1 MEVTSQEP
9 FQWCGKDECSRRWAP
24 REKCRHR
31 TELKSEL
38 LAGEKTTLSPVC
50 LATSL
55 MGSLSK
61 SLAFTL
67 SLQLLNRI
75 KPKVPWQS
83 SYHPSFYAI
92 LNTFLF
98 QSNNVDPRCLMNC
111 VTISKSLNLSE
122 TQFPHLYN
130 NDNYCIQGVV
140 RELSTSVQL
149 IVNK

>member
-24 REKCRHR
+24 REMCRHR

-75 KPKVPWQS
+75 KPKVP
-83 SYHPSFYAI
+83 
-92 LNTFLF
+92 
-98 QSNNVDPRCLMNC
+98 
-111 VTISKSLNLSE
+111 
-122 TQFPHLYN
+122 
-130 NDNYCIQGVV
+130 
-140 RELSTSVQL
+140 
-149 IVNK
+149 